1 MTEEN
6 QIQEKDAL
14 TVYETGFIID
24 PALSDDDVTAV
35 VTAFK
40 AFITEKGGAII
51 SEEAPKRRELA
62 YMIVKSVL
70 GKNKRYNAGF
80 FGWVKYEIEPTLASA
95 VKTYLES
102 DLKIVRFLTVKT
114 VRENTLVYLRTGF
127 VPRVDG
133 ERPVV
138 KKDIPTVQDG
148 AIPTVVS
155 EEELDKSIE
164 KLIV

>member
-1 MTEEN
+1 MTEETALE
-6 QIQEKDAL
+6 EKGEA

-24 PALSDDDVTAV
+24 PALSDEDVTAV

-40 AFITEKGGAII
+40 SAITEKGGGII

-62 YMIVKSVL
+62 YTIIKSIL
-70 GKNKRYNAGF
+70 GKNKRYSAGF
-80 FGWVKYEIEPTLASA
+80 FGWVKYETLPSTASA
-95 VKTYLES
+95 IKIYLES

-114 VRENTLVYLRTGF
+114 VRENTLVYQRTGF

-133 ERPVV
+133 ERPAPKKEIPNVQEGATPVV
-138 KKDIPTVQDG
+138 I
-148 AIPTVVS
+148 S